1 MVSERKPPDVA
12 AKIID
17 VGRWLARALV
27 LAVATSAGAP
37 TLAVAQVS
45 SGISRIAYLDGSD
58 VPRWFEGFRRGLS
71 DLGYVEGRNIT
82 IERRSADGQGGRL
95 ASLADEVVKLEPQV
109 IVASGSRPA
118 LAARNATSTI
128 PIVIAFATDPV
139 GLGLVSSL
147 ARPGG
152 NVTGLS
158 NLGADLMI
166 KRLELLA
173 ELVPGLQRV
182 GVVWAPRVRDH
193 QLDYR
198 VLQSAATDLN
208 LPIESFEVDR
218 REDYDSAFMAAS
230 KRVSAVV
237 VLSGPL
243 AFANR
248 DAIVAAAA
256 RHKVVSIYYDAEY
269 AMSGGLISYGPGLAS
284 LHRRAAAY
292 VDRILKGAK
301 PQDLP
306 VELPTLFD
314 LSINLATA
322 RALGLAIPPALLA
335 RADDVVD

>member
-1 MVSERKPPDVA
+1 MPNIAATIIELGER
-12 AKIID
+12 
-17 VGRWLARALV
+17 LARAL
-27 LAVATSAGAP
+27 AVAVAIGA
-37 TLAVAQVS
+37 AASSQAAAQAPVGS
-45 SGISRIAYLDGSD
+45 MPGIAYLDGSD

-71 DLGYVEGRNIT
+71 DLGYVEGRNIN
-82 IERRSADGQGGRL
+82 IERRSADGQSGRL
-95 ASLADEVVKLEPQV
+95 ASLASEIVKLEPQV

-158 NLGADLMI
+158 NLGADLMV

-173 ELVPGLQRV
+173 ELVPGLSRV
-182 GVVWAPRVRDH
+182 GVVWAPSVRDH
-193 QLDYR
+193 QLDYL
-198 VLQSAATDLN
+198 VLEAAAATLK
-208 LPIESFEVDR
+208 LPIESFEVGR
-218 REDYDSAFMAAS
+218 REDYDAAFLAAS
-230 KRVSAVV
+230 TRVPAVV

-248 DAIVAAAA
+248 DAIIAAAA

-269 AMSGGLISYGPGLAS
+269 SMSGGLISYGPGLAS
-284 LHRRAAAY
+284 LHRRAATF

-306 VELPTLFD
+306 VELPTLFE
-314 LSINLATA
+314 LSINLASA
-322 RALGLAIPPALLA
+322 RALGLVVPSALLA
-335 RADDVVD
+335 RADDVVE

>member
-1 MVSERKPPDVA
+1 M
-12 AKIID
+12 
-17 VGRWLARALV
+17 V
-27 LAVATSAGAP
+27 LAAAGALMP
-37 TLAVAQVS
+37 SGTVAQTPAS
-45 SGISRIAYLDGSD
+45 APRIAYLDGSD
-58 VPRWFEGFRRGLS
+58 VPAWYDGFRRSLS
-71 DLGYVEGRNIT
+71 ELGYIEGRNVT
-82 IERRSADGQGGRL
+82 IERRSAEGQGGML
-95 ASLADEVVKLEPQV
+95 APLAAELVKLEPQV

-118 LAARNATSTI
+118 LAARDETSTI

-158 NLGADLMI
+158 NLGADLMV

-173 ELVPGLQRV
+173 ELVPRLSRV
-182 GVVWAPRVRDH
+182 GVVWPPRIRDH

-198 VLQSAATDLN
+198 VLEAAAADLN

-218 REDYDSAFMAAS
+218 REDYDSAFLAAS
-230 KRVSAVV
+230 TRVRAVV

-248 DAIVAAAA
+248 DAIIAAAA
-256 RHKVVSIYYDAEY
+256 RHKVVSIYYDEEY
-269 AMSGGLISYGPGLAS
+269 AKSGGLISYGPGLAS

-292 VDRILKGAK
+292 VDRILKGAR

-306 VELPTLFD
+306 VELPTVFE
-314 LSINLATA
+314 LSINLVAA

-335 RADDVVD
+335 RADDVIE